1 MGCDVGIFG
10 MALGRRGEFSRF
22 SFRRFHEFRGYVSQL
37 LDAYWRFSSVLL
49 GLISKVALGQ
59 FLAYFILLFFGH

>member
-10 MALGRRGEFSRF
+10 MALGRRGDFSRF
-22 SFRRFHEFRGYVSQL
+22 SFRGFHELRGYVSQL

-49 GLISKVALGQ
+49 GLISKVTIGQ